1 MQIGYFDVLNYWR
14 QKKIST
20 AKQIRMVLGE
30 KAISLAYHS
39 GKIEN
44 NAVTYADTRE
54 IFERDRV
61 TKYTGDL
68 RTLFEIRNAKD
79 AFEEMLKAYDEG
91 LSLNKNLLLALHEQL
106 TKNTYDQTRW
116 EAGERPGTFKQND
129 YVVGIDEV
137 GAAPEDAE
145 IELDELL
152 TEINSYSGEE
162 ILKAAAYFH
171 CKFENIHPFS
181 DGNGRAGRLT
191 LNYFLLIRQHPPI
204 IIHEEDRREYFQALE
219 QWDRELDISLMLTF
233 LKEQAIKTWQKTL
246 MRCRAALLAKSAN
259 G

>member
-1 MQIGYFDVLNYWR
+1 MGIEYADILNYWR
-14 QKKIST
+14 QKKVST
-20 AKQIRMVLGE
+20 ANQLRCILGE

-44 NAVTYADTRE
+44 AAVTYADTRE

-79 AFEEMLKAYDEG
+79 AFEEMLQFYDVHSP
-91 LSLNKNLLLALHEQL
+91 LDKNLLLTLHEQL

-129 YVVGIDEV
+129 YVVGVDEV
-137 GAAPEDAE
+137 GAAPEDVE

-152 TEINSYSGEE
+152 TEINSYSSEDV
-162 ILKAAAYFH
+162 LKAAAYFH

-181 DGNGRAGRLT
+181 DGNGRVGRLA
-191 LNYFLLIRQHPPI
+191 LNYFLLMREHPPI

-219 QWDRELDISLMLTF
+219 QWDREQEITLMLSFFTT
-233 LKEQAIKTWQKTL
+233 QTIKTWRKTL
-246 MRCRAALLAKSAN
+246 VRCRR
-259 G
+259 